1 MDSQSHPAER
11 ASGRVVWL
19 GMLAVIVGFL
29 WLSHARNDTA
39 RFGQFHDDT
48 IYLATAQAIAA
59 NGSPVLPSLP
69 GEPDQTKYPLLYPCL
84 LSLAW
89 MVSPEFPQNLP
100 LVFGISAA
108 LGIAIL
114 VLAFAYLKRW
124 EGVGPVAALF
134 AVALCYTQETFLVI
148 SSNLFSETLFVVL
161 ALSAFALADEGS
173 EKIAMLAGIV
183 SGLCL
188 LTRSVGI
195 AVIVGIAAAYWW
207 RGERRHLMRF
217 CAGTAPFIAIAAV
230 LKGLLAAPVP
240 AGAPEGFRQT
250 WLYYTDYSGFWR
262 LSVPDMETLQGMI
275 EINLVEM
282 LSVPASLTL
291 GPRPAG
297 ILLTIVWVTLG
308 IGTLAGL
315 VRQARRDRI
324 RGVHVAL
331 VLHAPFLLLWNYEI
345 ADRLL
350 LLFQPFFAMGLWI
363 EGRHAVRGFLRNLSA
378 NRPLADR
385 AIATVALGLLSLLV
399 LYSVRANIER
409 NAAAVI
415 QPPESLQ
422 TLYGDVYEWIEQN
435 TEPDDR
441 FLAIDD
447 VYLYLH
453 TGRQA
458 MWPLALTTEARFRP
472 DESRFEA
479 QMARINDVADHI
491 DADYIVWSDHDYAY
505 APPMQERWRAWAEA
519 WPLATSRDDGRVK
532 VFKLRRDE

>member
-1 MDSQSHPAER
+1 MDSQSPPAER
-11 ASGRVVWL
+11 GSARVVWL
-19 GMLAVIVGFL
+19 GMFAVIVGFL

-48 IYLATAQAIAA
+48 IYLATAQAIAKE
-59 NGSPVLPSLP
+59 GSPVLPSLP

-89 MVSPEFPQNLP
+89 MVSPEFPQNLA

-124 EGVGPVAALF
+124 EGVGPVTALF
-134 AVALCYTQETFLVI
+134 AVALCCTQETFLVI

-161 ALSAFALADEGS
+161 ALSAFALADEES
-173 EKIAMLAGIV
+173 EKISMLAGIV
-183 SGLCL
+183 AGLCL

-217 CAGTAPFIAIAAV
+217 CAGSAPFIAIAAV
-230 LKGLLAAPVP
+230 LKGLLASPVP
-240 AGAPEGFRQT
+240 AGAPEGFGQT

-308 IGTLAGL
+308 IGILAGL
-315 VRQARRDRI
+315 VRQTRRDRI

-350 LLFQPFFAMGLWI
+350 LLFQPFFAVGLWV
-363 EGRHAVRGFLRNLSA
+363 EGRHAVQGFLRNLSA
-378 NRPLADR
+378 GRPLADR

-399 LYSVRANIER
+399 ISAVRANVER

-453 TGRQA
+453 TGRQGI
-458 MWPLALTTEARFRP
+458 WPLALTTEARFRP
-472 DESRFEA
+472 DEDRFEA
-479 QMARINDVADHI
+479 QMARINDVAEHI

-505 APPMQERWRAWAEA
+505 APPMQEHWRAWAES
-519 WPLATSRDDGRVK
+519 WPLMTSRDDGRVK
-532 VFKLRRDE
+532 VLKLRRDE